1 MGAVTQYPG
10 EGDVESWFLGVGKA
24 WNTDKRKKKK
34 KLDVFEA
41 KIEESEKAKSHREL
55 NPGHL
60 ACAASTLPLNYDN

>member
-1 MGAVTQYPG
+1 M
-10 EGDVESWFLGVGKA
+10 EKE
-24 WNTDKRKKKK
+24 

-41 KIEESEKAKSHREL
+41 KIEESEKAKSRREL